1 MDCGRMD
8 FLLEDN
14 RRMLPILRERRFD
27 VTYHEYGGAH
37 NYTSWRDNVHRGLEI
52 MFGL

>member
-1 MDCGRMD
+1 MDVGTLD

-14 RRMLPILRERRFD
+14 RRMLPLLRERGFD

-37 NYTSWRDNVHRGLEI
+37 NYTSWRDHVHLGLET
-52 MFGL
+52 MFR